1 MEPWSFNQPVLLNKT
16 RHASSVLVWTLVGAT
31 GLTTLWA
38 FWAPLPETVM
48 VQGKLQPLR
57 PAQAVTAPVAGVVDQ
72 VTVKEGQQVQAGTV
86 LLHFDTQKAT
96 AQRDAG
102 RISLAS
108 LERQFKVNQVLLGEG
123 LQNALTPE
131 EHELYRNQEQ
141 EQRGRQSSEAA
152 SLARS
157 QVRIQ
162 GLERSIATAE
172 TVAERYQQLLQ
183 AGASSELQVLSAR
196 ERLAQL
202 QSDLEAERRDEQ
214 RLSANQAAGIA
225 SRNVSLRKENERL
238 RQQMQV
244 LRRQIREAELLLESS
259 SLKASTDGVVF
270 DLQVRPGSVV
280 QRGDSNRP
288 LLRIVPTDALQ
299 AKVYLP
305 NSAIGFVQTGQRA
318 DISLNA
324 FPAGDFSDLPA
335 TVQRIGS
342 DALTPEQQR
351 QELGVDA
358 KGLHFPAVLKLSRQT
373 LQVGRRSLPLQA
385 GMSLTASLH
394 LRDRRFISAITGLF
408 DDKRRSLER
417 LR

>member
-1 MEPWSFNQPVLLNKT
+1 
-16 RHASSVLVWTLVGAT
+16 
-31 GLTTLWA
+31 
-38 FWAPLPETVM
+38 
-48 VQGKLQPLR
+48 
-57 PAQAVTAPVAGVVDQ
+57 
-72 VTVKEGQQVQAGTV
+72 
-86 LLHFDTQKAT
+86 
-96 AQRDAG
+96 
-102 RISLAS
+102 
-108 LERQFKVNQVLLGEG
+108 
-123 LQNALTPE
+123 
-131 EHELYRNQEQ
+131 
-141 EQRGRQSSEAA
+141 
-152 SLARS
+152 
-157 QVRIQ
+157 
-162 GLERSIATAE
+162 
-172 TVAERYQQLLQ
+172 
-183 AGASSELQVLSAR
+183 
-196 ERLAQL
+196 
-202 QSDLEAERRDEQ
+202 
-214 RLSANQAAGIA
+214 
-225 SRNVSLRKENERL
+225 
-238 RQQMQV
+238 MQV

-358 KGLHFPAVLKLSRQT
+358 QGLHFPAVLKLSRQT

>member
-183 AGASSELQVLSAR
+183 AGASSELQELSAR

-244 LRRQIREAELLLESS
+244 LRRQISEAELLLESS
-259 SLKASTDGVVF
+259 SLTASTDGVVF

-318 DISLNA
+318 DISLIA

-351 QELGVDA
+351 RELGLDA
-358 KGLHFPAVLKLSRQT
+358 QGLHFPAVLKLSSQT

>member
-131 EHELYRNQEQ
+131 ERELYRNQEQ

-244 LRRQIREAELLLESS
+244 LRRQISEAELLLESS
-259 SLKASTDGVVF
+259 SLTASTDGVVF

-299 AKVYLP
+299 AKVYIP

-318 DISLNA
+318 DISLIA

-351 QELGVDA
+351 RELGLDA
-358 KGLHFPAVLKLSRQT
+358 QGLHFPAILKLSSQT
-373 LQVGRRSLPLQA
+373 LQVGRRSLPLHA

>member
-108 LERQFKVNQVLLGEG
+108 LERQFKVTQVLLGEG

-244 LRRQIREAELLLESS
+244 LRRQISEAELLLESS
-259 SLKASTDGVVF
+259 SLTASTDGVVF

-318 DISLNA
+318 DISLIA

-351 QELGVDA
+351 RELGLDA
-358 KGLHFPAVLKLSRQT
+358 QGLHFPAVLKLSSQT